1 MRILNF
7 LIVPF
12 ILLSFSL
19 SKVQPEKFITEFNK
33 KSDKLHFTIKTKND
47 VLYEFFL
54 IPDELRTISDYK
66 KGLINAKE
74 VSSRLNYSDEFS
86 ILLKLHVPSLVK
98 QEFLKKDNPNYSYD
112 ERLEYYAFEFQKH
125 IQVMNDKEENLLQNF
140 IFERDF
146 GLKTY
151 GTFILRVKKT
161 KGTSIHLKW
170 EDHVYGQ
177 EKLELEIDLR
187 TFHELP
193 QLKKINKWKIP
204 E

>member
-1 MRILNF
+1 M
-7 LIVPF
+7 
-12 ILLSFSL
+12 
-19 SKVQPEKFITEFNK
+19 
-33 KSDKLHFTIKTKND
+33 
-47 VLYEFFL
+47 
-54 IPDELRTISDYK
+54 
-66 KGLINAKE
+66 
-74 VSSRLNYSDEFS
+74 
-86 ILLKLHVPSLVK
+86 VK

-161 KGTSIHLKW
+161 KDASIQLKW

-177 EKLELEIDLR
+177 EKLQLEIDLR